1 MVDSVK
7 ALLGEAAGN
16 YTEAQIALCSAM
28 ALSDVSTYCRREIDE
43 ELQQVALRLAVLMLQ
58 RLGSEGVT
66 AESYSGVSMTYLQ
79 DLPPELLRVLNRK
92 RRIGVL

>member
-1 MVDSVK
+1 MIQNIKD
-7 ALLGEAAGN
+7 LLGEAAGN

-28 ALSDVSTYCRREIDE
+28 ALSDVSTYCRRDIDE
-43 ELQQVALRLAVLMLQ
+43 ELQQVALRLAVIMLQ

-66 AESYSGVSMTYLQ
+66 AESYSGVSMSYVT
-79 DLPPELLRVLNRK
+79 DLPPELLRVLNSK